1 MASSEDRQYSLLMSN
16 QKYNLLSI
24 GSPQPLEPLCSN
36 TVCVPSQSH
45 CKQQLNRD
53 LTYTNVMQTSAKQGP
68 HYTIQYLSG
77 WVDSSQT
84 WGICGAFFLYR
95 YTSCDHIIVWL
106 PCCIYVHICVPVS
119 VNYSL
124 IKAAL
129 GWWNVWISI
138 SVFWTVQQ
146 INCEDPIIHP
156 QAKIRLHQSGFYT
169 STSAASK
176 TEHRNVKSS
185 EFTHA
190 ACGKLPTLQAVA
202 MACYRI
208 YA

>member
-1 MASSEDRQYSLLMSN
+1 MSN
-16 QKYNLLSI
+16 QKHNLLSVGEHWNPCALIPSVSLPNLTANSNWI
-24 GSPQPLEPLCSN
+24 GISPTLTSCKRQ
-36 TVCVPSQSH
+36 QS
-45 CKQQLNRD
+45 KD
-53 LTYTNVMQTSAKQGP
+53 PIM
-68 HYTIQYLSG
+68 QYLSG
-77 WVDSSQT
+77 WVDSSQR
-84 WGICGAFFLYR
+84 WGIWEAFFLYHC
-95 YTSCDHIIVWL
+95 TSCDHITVWL
-106 PCCIYVHICVPVS
+106 PCCIYTCVPVS
-119 VNYSL
+119 VNYSV
-124 IKAAL
+124 IKAAV

-185 EFTHA
+185 EFTRA
-190 ACGKLPTLQAVA
+190 ACGKVPTLQAVA